1 LKKGIDVNVT
11 LAYTEKSKHVME
23 LSSQPHYMFGEVPA
37 PNKMG
42 KSEAI
47 P

>member
-1 LKKGIDVNVT
+1 LRKGIDVNVT
-11 LAYTEKSKHVME
+11 LAYNGIIKTCNGMVK
-23 LSSQPHYMFGEVPA
+23 PTHY
-37 PNKMG
+37 MG